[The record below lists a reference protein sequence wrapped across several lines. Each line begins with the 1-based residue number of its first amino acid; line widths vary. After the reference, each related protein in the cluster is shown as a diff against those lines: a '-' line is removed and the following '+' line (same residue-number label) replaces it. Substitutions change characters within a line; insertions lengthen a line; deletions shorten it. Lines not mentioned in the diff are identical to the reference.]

1 MVVTAISCDFDVAG
15 GRDIQRVWAAF
26 LVMFKV
32 NAAWVP
38 STLVGVAPLLDSN
51 GSVTALQWRLL
62 HDGLT
67 LNEASLP
74 ARHGAARNC
83 GMTRTGEIHNSGG
96 EGTNGLGS
104 CRLRSAGNHCSAM
117 TGRLVRRN
125 KDGRSTRT
133 YRTGAAMT
141 EAVLKTKAA
150 RRSLETKEIILTRK
164 NDLSIDMVYQLRCDS
179 RLVKN
184 D

>member
-104 CRLRSAGNHCSAM
+104 CRLRSAGNHCSA
-117 TGRLVRRN
+117 
-125 KDGRSTRT
+125 DRSCNDR
-133 YRTGAAMT
+133 GGV
-141 EAVLKTKAA
+141 ENQG
-150 RRSLETKEIILTRK
+150 SKEKFGNER
-164 NDLSIDMVYQLRCDS
+164 DHFDS
-179 RLVKN
+179 QE
-184 D
+184 